1 MFCEE
6 RDGVSVGER
15 VLETWGQL
23 NAIVASLEEEDG

>member
-6 RDGVSVGER
+6 RDEVNVGER